1 MAALNYAQEYAKE
14 LAQAY
19 PYVLY
24 SGALWNTENSTK
36 YRVVDAKTILVLE
49 VEQVVIEILL
59 EGLQETLIML
69 GKLKH

>member
-1 MAALNYAQEYAKE
+1 MAALNYAQEYAQE

-36 YRVVDAKTILVLE
+36 YRVVDAKTIQIPSISVGGRTSGNRDSIGE
-49 VEQVVIEILL
+49 F
-59 EGLQETLIML
+59 TRNFDNA
-69 GKLKH
+69 